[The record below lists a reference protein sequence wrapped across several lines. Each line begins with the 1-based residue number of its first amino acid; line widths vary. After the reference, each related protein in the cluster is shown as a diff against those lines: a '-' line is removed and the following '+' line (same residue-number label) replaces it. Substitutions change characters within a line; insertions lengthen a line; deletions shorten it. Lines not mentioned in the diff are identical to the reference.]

1 MSSALLLVILSALFM
16 LGAAIIML
24 LLGQRM
30 DRTHLVTRRF
40 DQKLERRRTIV
51 QKSNRFTPLQ
61 WGYQLLQRAGLERR
75 PSYLLVAVGM
85 FTLVCGIAFLVK
97 GSSGLL
103 IAMPVIAL
111 GSYLFVLWRA
121 AATHQKLL
129 RQLPGFID
137 HIIRIM
143 AIGRSFDSALLQAI
157 EDSPA
162 PLTEALNSVR
172 ISNSFGGDLVEA
184 LQDAAEIY
192 RMQELHLITLALRIN
207 QRYGGSIKAMLE
219 NIITLIRQREQ
230 AERELR
236 ALTGETRLSAWML
249 GTMPLAMA
257 GYMMITNPGYIGYLL
272 QDPHGPQII
281 YTALGL
287 QTLGA
292 LILWRMMR
300 SIR

>member
-1 MSSALLLVILSALFM
+1 MSNHWLLIIVAAVLLS
-16 LGAAIIML
+16 GAALSML
-24 LLGQRM
+24 LLGRRM
-30 DRTHLVTRRF
+30 DQQSTVTRRF
-40 DQKLERRRTIV
+40 DQKLERRQAKT
-51 QKSNRFTPLQ
+51 QKAKRFMPLQ

-75 PSYLLVAVGM
+75 PIYLYVSVIILS
-85 FTLVCGIAFLVK
+85 LVCGIAFLIEGVT
-97 GSSGLL
+97 GLL
-103 IAMPVIAL
+103 IAILMFAL
-111 GSYLFVLWRA
+111 GTYVFILWRA
-121 AATHQKLL
+121 TATHQTLL

-157 EDSPA
+157 EDSPP
-162 PLTEALNSVR
+162 PLSEALESVKIENSL
-172 ISNSFGGDLVEA
+172 GGDLVES
-184 LQDAAEIY
+184 LQEVAEIY

-230 AERELR
+230 AERELS

-249 GTMPLAMA
+249 GTMPIAMA
-257 GYMMITNPGYIGYLL
+257 GYMMLVNPKYIGYLL
-272 QDPHGPQII
+272 ADPHGMEII

-287 QTLGA
+287 QIAGA
-292 LILWRMMR
+292 LILWRLMR